1 MCSTQFARRARRA
14 AIVVAAG
21 GWLLAGTCDA
31 VLQTIG
37 LAFSIVDVW
46 V

>member
-1 MCSTQFARRARRA
+1 MRILARRKAL
-14 AIVVAAG
+14 VA
-21 GWLLAGTCDA
+21 LLFGSLLSSGCDVTA
-31 VLQTIG
+31 QVLNTIG

>member
-1 MCSTQFARRARRA
+1 MCTTQFVRRTRRA

-31 VLQTIG
+31 VLKTIG
-37 LAFSIVDVW
+37 LALSIVDVW